1 MQAKSDQISSKNDA
15 AAVSAWHAE
24 TAESVLQALDTT
36 DKGLSGESI
45 RSRLERYGPNS
56 LPRAHKQ
63 SALLR
68 FLLQFHNVLIYI
80 LILAAFVTAAMQ
92 HWIDTAVIFTVV
104 FVNAVIGFIQE
115 GKAEQ
120 ALDAIRNM
128 LSLKA
133 LVLRDGDRQEIDAD
147 QLVPGDLVYLESG
160 DKVPADLRL
169 LRVKNL
175 KIEESPLTGES
186 APVEKST
193 AGIEASS
200 SLGDRTNMAF
210 SGTMVTSGRGTGVV
224 TATGAHTELGKINE
238 MMHEVQSVQ
247 TPLIRQMNHF
257 GKVLSGAIVGLAFA
271 FFLIGYFF
279 RNYPLPELLLAIIG
293 LAVAAIPEGLPAIMT
308 ITLALGVQRMARK
321 KAIIRRLP
329 SVETLGSV
337 TVICS
342 DKTGTLTRNEMTA
355 QTIELCGQRYRVS
368 GSGYR
373 PEGVITD
380 EAGKEVSPADV
391 SGLRELITGIDL
403 CNDATLYEN
412 DGQWL
417 VRGDPT
423 EGGLRTLARKAFRE
437 VASDDRLDAI
447 PFESEH
453 KYMATLNQ
461 LTDSEGNEVRTIW
474 VKGAPEAILERCEEQ
489 WTAEGTEPLDQDH
502 WHATIEAIA
511 EKGERVLAVAC
522 KAAPTS
528 MNKVDHGDIKEGLVL
543 LGLIG
548 MMDPP
553 RPEAIQAV
561 ADCRSAGIRVKM
573 ITGDH
578 AKTAS
583 AIARELGL
591 KVWDKP
597 LIGRDLDQMDAQEL
611 ARAAD
616 ECDVFAR
623 TSPENKLR
631 LVEALQASG
640 QVTAMT
646 GDGVNDAPAL
656 KRADVGIAMGIKGT
670 EVTKDASSMVLAD
683 DNFATI
689 VAAVREGR
697 TIYDN
702 LRKAI
707 LFILP
712 TNGAQAL
719 VIMAAIL
726 FGMEAMPIT
735 PVQILWVN
743 MVTAVTLALAFTF
756 EPAEAGVMRRPPRA
770 PGSGI
775 LNRHFF
781 WRICFVSTLIASFSI
796 VFYRQILE
804 EGASQQL
811 ATTMAV
817 NTLVGGQIF
826 YLFNCRSLRDSIFTQ
841 GWFSNR
847 IAWLTIGLLVVFQ
860 GLFTYAGFMHTLMG
874 TEGLPAKAWLS
885 ILGAGVTVMVFVE
898 LEKWVLRRLES
909 RSSK

>member
-1 MQAKSDQISSKNDA
+1 MQETSSNTSNEETQAD
-15 AAVSAWHAE
+15 SHNWHAM
-24 TAESVLQALDTT
+24 TAEAALEALEASK
-36 DKGLSGESI
+36 KGLSSSEADGRI
-45 RSRLERYGPNS
+45 ERFGPNS
-56 LPRAHKQ
+56 LPPAKKQ
-63 SALLR
+63 SGLVR

-80 LILAAFVTAAMQ
+80 LILAAVVTAFMQ
-92 HWIDTAVIFTVV
+92 HWIDTAVILAVV
-104 FVNAVIGFIQE
+104 IVNAIIGFIQE

-133 LVLRDGDRQEIDAD
+133 IVLRDGDRQEVDANR
-147 QLVPGDLVYLESG
+147 LVPGDIVYLESG

-169 LRVKNL
+169 LHVRNL

-186 APVEKST
+186 EPIEKST
-193 AGIEASS
+193 RQIEAESA
-200 SLGDRTNMAF
+200 LGDRTNMAF
-210 SGTMVTSGRGTGVV
+210 SGTMITSGRGTGVV
-224 TATGAHTELGKINE
+224 AATGARTELGKISE
-238 MMHEVQSVQ
+238 MMHEVESVQ
-247 TPLIRQMNHF
+247 TPLIRQMNDF
-257 GKVLSGAIVGLAFA
+257 GKTLSMAIVGMAAA
-271 FFLIGYFF
+271 FFLIGFYI
-279 RNYPLPELLLAIIG
+279 RDYPLADLLLAIIG

-308 ITLALGVQRMARK
+308 VTLALGVQRMAAK

-355 QTIELCGQRYRVS
+355 QTIEICGRRYRVS

-373 PEGVITD
+373 PEGMICD
-380 EAGKEVSPADV
+380 EDENEVDPAEI
-391 SGLRELITGIDL
+391 SGLKELITCIDL
-403 CNDATLYEN
+403 CNDATLYEK
-412 DGQWL
+412 DAQWL

-423 EGGLRTLARKAFRE
+423 EGGLRTLARKAFKK
-437 VASDDRLDAI
+437 AADDERLDTI
-447 PFESEH
+447 PFESDH
-453 KYMATLNQ
+453 KYMATLNRAK
-461 LTDSEGNEVRTIW
+461 DSDAESDRIIW
-474 VKGAPEAILERCEEQ
+474 VKGSPEALLERSVKQ
-489 WTAEGTEPLDQDH
+489 WTPDGEKDLDRDY
-502 WHATIEAIA
+502 WASAIESIA
-511 EKGERVLAVAC
+511 EKGERVLA
-522 KAAPTS
+522 AAYRTAS
-528 MNKVDHGDIKEGLVL
+528 SSTESIDHADLQESLIF

-561 ADCRSAGIRVKM
+561 AECRSAGISVKM

-591 KVWDKP
+591 DLWESP
-597 LIGRDLDQMDAQEL
+597 LTGRELDQMTLEEL
-611 ARAAD
+611 KKAAC

-631 LVEALQASG
+631 LVEALQSAG
-640 QVTAMT
+640 QITAMT

-656 KRADVGIAMGIKGT
+656 KRADVGIAMGVKGT
-670 EVTKDASSMVLAD
+670 EVTKDASSIVLAD

-689 VAAVREGR
+689 AAAIREGR

-719 VIMAAIL
+719 VIMTAIL
-726 FGMEAMPIT
+726 LGMAQMPIT

-756 EPAEAGVMRRPPRA
+756 EPAEAGVMRRPPRSQGA
-770 PGSGI
+770 NI
-775 LNRHFF
+775 LDRHFL
-781 WRICFVSTLIASFSI
+781 WRITFVSTLIAGFSI
-796 VFYRQILE
+796 FFYHE
-804 EGASQQL
+804 MMANGASDEL

-826 YLFNCRSLRDSIFTQ
+826 YLFNCRSLRDSILAQGLFT
-841 GWFSNR
+841 NR
-847 IAWLTIGLLVVFQ
+847 VAWLTIGLLVIFQ
-860 GLFTYAGFMHTLMG
+860 SLFTYAGFMQHLMG
-874 TEGLPAKAWLS
+874 TEALPATAWLKV
-885 ILGAGVTVMVFVE
+885 LATGVIVLIFVE
-898 LEKWVLRRLES
+898 LEKWLLYRLRHRLS
-909 RSSK
+909 Q